1 MCPNRF
7 KIPITLLLTEK
18 LFTTDP
24 NISCLDGM
32 FSQMMQQIKFLQRRI
47 IFVVVYV
54 CDDLLFALFLV
65 HILDNVKI
73 YTSFLVVLLHLV
85 IIYLSVS
92 NVPGSFCS
100 FTIYLCGRKTIGRH
114 LDVIFQRNIARAS
127 SELKLPLKIMFPIFI
142 HKENFDFFSI

>member
-54 CDDLLFALFLV
+54 CDDLQFALCLV

-92 NVPGSFCS
+92 NVLVTDLFIHSQYIFAAEK
-100 FTIYLCGRKTIGRH
+100 L
-114 LDVIFQRNIARAS
+114 LDVTWTLFSKETSQ
-127 SELKLPLKIMFPIFI
+127 ELPQNLSY
-142 HKENFDFFSI
+142 H